1 MKRVFASV
9 IAATALCGAVAQ
21 EPVEPA
27 IDPGVGR
34 IPAPVPEP
42 VVPVKV
48 LPPVEETEVKV
59 ESSERTLEDNG
70 LYRKVAVTATFTNPN
85 RRQMSWDWCVTIPDD
100 ATVCGYSLEINGSMV
115 PGVVTA
121 KEKARVAFES
131 EKAKRVD
138 PGIVEHVAGNV
149 WKTRI
154 FPLLPD
160 TPRKA
165 EVVYIVPVADG
176 EAKCVCEKDRED
188 VFVAERT
195 DAATGA
201 APTWRDA
208 VSRFQSGTIL
218 WDASASAEKCAAQWR
233 ARLELLP
240 EDGEWT
246 LVAFRNDAE
255 KVGTV
260 KGRSLLLA
268 AIDGLKYDGGTDI
281 GAAVASLDPG
291 RAPGS
296 VLLFTDE
303 IDTLGVERP
312 RYESD
317 PSVTVASRPD
327 PKPRTVTV
335 RKLKDGEAAPDGVEV
350 KEGTLLATAWA
361 ADRIKDL
368 TSQADARKDEFLE
381 LGRRYGVASP
391 VTSLIVLE
399 NVEQYLE
406 HRIEPPKG
414 SVWYDEWVRRRA
426 AEDDA
431 INDRKK
437 RAEHEKDL
445 LTLWEERVKWWKDP
459 IPPRKTPKSGLFE
472 GIFGE
477 RNASPRR
484 ALARDG
490 MASPAAYSAGA
501 QPVGVAPAGMSASLR
516 SARAVANDDFM
527 AEDEGGAVAEEAEV
541 AREAS
546 PRQAPPN
553 PGAAGSGGATIT
565 ICAWDPKAP
574 YLDALKAAPEGKA
587 YEEYLN
593 QRKTHG
599 KAPAFYMDA
608 AGWFFKAG
616 ESALA
621 VRILS
626 NMAEF
631 QLEDAAIWRSM
642 GWRLREAGEYRLA
655 VTCFR
660 KALAI
665 RTEEGQSRRDLALV
679 LAEEGKELFAK
690 GEKALAKA
698 RLEEA
703 MKLFNDAAFQN
714 WPRRSGRRSNDR
726 QVSIISLEELNGLMG
741 WCDAQSWGEGEKPVP
756 PDLDPAYRR
765 DIPVKVRIVLS
776 WDADETD
783 IDIHVLEPEGE
794 EAFYSHRRTGAGGF
808 VGEDVT
814 TGYGPEEYL
823 RKEGTGTFRILT
835 HYYAS
840 HQTALT
846 GAATATA
853 TVYTD
858 WATAAEK
865 RQILTLRL
873 DKPKSKLPI
882 GTIEIQ

>member
-27 IDPGVGR
+27 IV
-34 IPAPVPEP
+34 PAPGPLPDPVPA
-42 VVPVKV
+42 KV
-48 LPPVEETEVKV
+48 LPPVEEVDVKV

-70 LYRKVAVTATFTNPN
+70 LYRKVAVAATFTNPN
-85 RRQMSWDWCVTIPDD
+85 SRQMSWDWNVDLPED

-121 KEKARVAFES
+121 KEKARVAFEA

-138 PGIVEHVAGNV
+138 PGIVEHVAGNT

-154 FPLLPD
+154 FPLLPN

-165 EVVYIVPVADG
+165 EVVYIVPVLEGDTKLACERDG
-176 EAKCVCEKDRED
+176 SD
-188 VFVAERT
+188 VFVAERAENAAAGGPSVK
-195 DAATGA
+195 DAIAGF
-201 APTWRDA
+201 
-208 VSRFQSGTIL
+208 SSGTIL

-233 ARLELLP
+233 TRLELLP

-246 LVAFRNDAE
+246 LVAFRNVAE
-255 KVGTV
+255 NVGTV
-260 KGRSLLLA
+260 KGRALLLA
-268 AIDGLKYDGGTDI
+268 AVEGIKYDGGTDI
-281 GAAVASLDPG
+281 GAAVASLGADC
-291 RAPGS
+291 APGS

-303 IDTLGVERP
+303 LDTLGVEKP
-312 RYESD
+312 RYESN
-317 PSVTVASRPD
+317 PAIVLASRPD
-327 PKPRTVTV
+327 PSPRTVSV
-335 RKLKDGEAAPDGVEV
+335 RKLKDGESAPEGVEV

-368 TSQADARKDEFLE
+368 SSQADARKDEFLE
-381 LGRRYGVASP
+381 LGRRYGVASS

-399 NVEQYLE
+399 SVEQYLE

-414 SVWYDEWVRRRA
+414 SVWHDEWVRRRA

-431 INDRKK
+431 INDRKQK
-437 RAEHEKDL
+437 AEHERDL
-445 LTLWEERVKWWKDP
+445 LALWEERVKWWNDP

-501 QPVGVAPAGMSASLR
+501 QPVGAAPAGMSASLR

-565 ICAWDPKAP
+565 ISAWDPKAP
-574 YLDALKAAPEGKA
+574 YLDAIKAAPEGKA

-616 ESALA
+616 ETALA

-642 GWRLREAGEYRLA
+642 GWRLREAGEYALA
-655 VTCFR
+655 VVCFR

-679 LAEEGKELFAK
+679 LAEQGKELFAK
-690 GEKALAKA
+690 GEKACAKA
-698 RLEEA
+698 CLEEA
-703 MKLFNDAAFQN
+703 MRLFNDAAFQN

-741 WCDAQSWGEGEKPVP
+741 WCDAQTWGEGEKPAFP
-756 PDLDPAYRR
+756 ELDAAYRR
-765 DIPVKVRIVLS
+765 DLPVKVRIVLS
-776 WDADETD
+776 WDSDETD

-794 EAFYSHRRTGAGGF
+794 EAYYSHRRTGSGGF

-823 RKEGTGTFRILT
+823 RKSGTGTFRILT

-858 WATAAEK
+858 WATAAEQ

-882 GTIEIQ
+882 GTIEIR

>member
-27 IDPGVGR
+27 IV
-34 IPAPVPEP
+34 PAPGPAP
-42 VVPVKV
+42 DPVPVKV
-48 LPPVEETEVKV
+48 LPPVEEVDVKV

-165 EVVYIVPVADG
+165 EVVYIVPVAEG
-176 EAKCVCEKDRED
+176 EVKSVCERDGSD
-188 VFVAERT
+188 VFVAERAET
-195 DAATGA
+195 QSG
-201 APTWRDA
+201 A
-208 VSRFQSGTIL
+208 VSSWKDAISRFSSGTIL
-218 WDASASAEKCAAQWR
+218 WDASASAERFAASWR
-233 ARLELLP
+233 TRLEFLP

-246 LVAFRNDAE
+246 LVAFRNSAE
-255 KVGTV
+255 TVGTI
-260 KGRSLLLA
+260 KGRSALLA
-268 AIDGLKYDGGTDI
+268 AIDGIKYDGGTDI
-281 GAAVASLDPG
+281 GAAVASLDPAC
-291 RAPGS
+291 APGS
-296 VLLFTDE
+296 VMLFTDE
-303 IDTLGVERP
+303 IDTLGVEKP
-312 RYESD
+312 RYESI
-317 PSVTVASRPD
+317 PAITIASRPD

-335 RKLKDGEAAPDGVEV
+335 RKLKDGESAPAGIEV
-350 KEGTLLATAWA
+350 KEGALLATAWA

-368 TSQADARKDEFLE
+368 SSQADARKDEFLE

-399 NVEQYLE
+399 NVDQYLE

-414 SVWYDEWVRRRA
+414 SAWYDEWVRRRA

-431 INDRKK
+431 INDRKQK
-437 RAEHEKDL
+437 AEHERDL
-445 LTLWEERVKWWKDP
+445 LALWEERVKWWNDP
-459 IPPRKTPKSGLFE
+459 IPPKKTPKSGLFE
-472 GIFGE
+472 GLFSSSP
-477 RNASPRR
+477 RNAMARR
-484 ALARDG
+484 SVAADA
-490 MASPAAYSAGA
+490 MPAAPEMESPCFGASMRSAGA
-501 QPVGVAPAGMSASLR
+501 DFSDDAMMNEPPVV
-516 SARAVANDDFM
+516 D
-527 AEDEGGAVAEEAEV
+527 EEAPEP
-541 AREAS
+541 A
-546 PRQAPPN
+546 PR
-553 PGAAGSGGATIT
+553 PGAAGTGGATIT
-565 ICAWDPKAP
+565 ISAWDPKAP

-593 QRKTHG
+593 QRKTYG

-616 ESALA
+616 ESRLA

-642 GWRLREAGEYRLA
+642 GWRLREAGEYALA
-655 VTCFR
+655 VVCFR

-679 LAEEGKELFAK
+679 LAEQGKELFAK
-690 GEKALAKA
+690 GEKACAKA
-698 RLEEA
+698 CLEEA
-703 MKLFNDAAFQN
+703 MRLFNDAAFQN
-714 WPRRSGRRSNDR
+714 WPRRSARRSNDR

-741 WCDAQSWGEGEKPVP
+741 WCDAQSWGEGEKPAFPV
-756 PDLDPAYRR
+756 LDAAYRR
-765 DIPVKVRIVLS
+765 DLPVKVRIVLS

-794 EAFYSHRRTGAGGF
+794 EAFYGHRRTGSGGF

-814 TGYGPEEYL
+814 TGYGPEEYM

-865 RQILTLRL
+865 RQTLTLRL

-882 GTIEIQ
+882 GTIEIR